1 MCRMHAHVANA
12 LSDSTVRNAATSPLL
27 LLPPEVRSRIWDAV
41 FADLVVRVNFGGKYI
56 NGRLDHQRTTCHTS
70 RRCEYDMR
78 RGFRLERITFPSASD
93 LGRTEAIGCLMNK
106 PREIPVHLLQ
116 VSRQIYHEVALKPFT
131 EPTFAFTMS
140 NTEHGMNSFLT
151 ALIPEQARAISHLYI
166 ISHRMLL
173 FRLSKLD
180 ANLFR
185 GVKHVEVRVGESG
198 HLEELKQQGGVE
210 WLKNAGL
217 QSVRFTVRYYQE
229 ASARPDVTEERKAA
243 TMAWIT
249 REEADI
255 LAKQDEVM
263 ADS

>member
-1 MCRMHAHVANA
+1 MHVRVANA

-27 LLPPEVRSRIWDAV
+27 LLPPEIRSRIWDAV

-56 NGRLDHQRTTCHTS
+56 NGRLDHRRTTCHTS
-70 RRCEYDMR
+70 RRCEYHMHR
-78 RGFRLERITFPSASD
+78 RFRAERITFRSTNGEMQA
-93 LGRTEAIGCLMNK
+93 TGCQMNK
-106 PREIPVHLLQ
+106 PREMPVHLLQ
-116 VSRQIYHEVALKPFT
+116 VCRQIYHEAALKPFT

-151 ALIPEQARAISHLYI
+151 ALIPEQARAIGHLYI
-166 ISHRMLL
+166 ISHRMLV
-173 FRLSKLD
+173 FRLSKLA

-185 GVKHVEVRVGESG
+185 GVKHVEVQVGESG
-198 HLEELKQQGGVE
+198 HLEVFKHQGGVH

-229 ASARPDVTEERKAA
+229 ATARPDVAEEHKAA

-255 LAKQDEVM
+255 LTKQDEMM
-263 ADS
+263 ADV